1 MNIEALQHICRAFP
15 GVTEDIKWGTDL
27 AFCVGGK
34 MFCVVNTEP
43 PYQMSFKCTP
53 EDFGELVERP
63 GLIPAPYL
71 ARAMW
76 VQERELGEAL
86 DRREVER
93 LLRTAYELVKAK
105 LPKRARPGAAALPAP
120 RRPRSAAAATRG
132 RRR

>member
-15 GVTEDIKWGTDL
+15 GVTEDIKWGADL

-43 PYQMSFKCTP
+43 PHPMSFKCTP
-53 EDFGELVERP
+53 DDFGELVERP

-86 DRREVER
+86 DRRELER
-93 LLRTAYELVKAK
+93 LLRTAYELVKAR
-105 LPKRARPGAAALPAP
+105 LPKRARPGAAARPAP
-120 RRPRSAAAATRG
+120 ARSRRVPAATRG